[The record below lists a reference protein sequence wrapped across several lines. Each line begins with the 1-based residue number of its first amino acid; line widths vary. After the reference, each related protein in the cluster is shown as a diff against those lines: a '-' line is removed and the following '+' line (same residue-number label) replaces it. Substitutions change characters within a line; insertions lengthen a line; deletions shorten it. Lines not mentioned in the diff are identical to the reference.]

1 MSLLRKEIR
10 QQRPFVSKREEAF
23 LNLQRTAALHSQSLA
38 TLLKE
43 YGVTPTQ
50 YNALRILRGAHP
62 VAMSCKEVGERMVT
76 PVPDVTR
83 LVDRLEKRG
92 LVERARGAEDRRV
105 VEVSITEGGRAVLKR
120 IDQPLAKWMSLELA
134 SLSDEQIEDL
144 IDLLE
149 RVRRAG

>member
-23 LNLQRTAALHSQSLA
+23 LNLQRTAAMQAQSLA

-62 VAMSCKEVGERMVT
+62 GAMSCKEVGERMVT

-83 LVDRLEKRG
+83 LVDRLEKRE
-92 LVERARGAEDRRV
+92 LVERARGNEDRRV
-105 VEVSITEGGRAVLKR
+105 VEVSITEGGRALLKR
-120 IDQPLAKWMSLELA
+120 IDQPLARWMDSELA
-134 SLSDEQIEDL
+134 SLSDDEIEDL
-144 IDLLE
+144 IGLLE
-149 RVRRAG
+149 RVRREG

>member
-10 QQRPFVSKREEAF
+10 QERPFVSEREEAF

-38 TLLKE
+38 ALLKG

-50 YNALRILRGAHP
+50 YNAMRILRGAHP
-62 VAMSCKEVGERMVT
+62 AAISCKEVGERMVT

-92 LVERARGAEDRRV
+92 FVERARGSEDRRV
-105 VEVSITEGGRAVLKR
+105 VEVSITEEGRAVLKAL
-120 IDQPLAKWMSLELA
+120 DQPIARWMDSELS
-134 SLSDEQIEDL
+134 SLSDEEIENL
-144 IDLLE
+144 IGLLE
-149 RVRRAG
+149 KARQGT

>member
-23 LNLQRTAALHSQSLA
+23 LNLQRTAAMHSQSLA
-38 TLLKE
+38 TVLKE

-92 LVERARGAEDRRV
+92 LVERARGSEDRRV

-120 IDQPLAKWMSLELA
+120 IDQPLARWMNSELA
-134 SLSDEQIEDL
+134 SLDDEEIEDL
-144 IDLLE
+144 IGLLE
-149 RVRRAG
+149 RLRRDG

>member
-120 IDQPLAKWMSLELA
+120 IDQPLAKWMSSELA